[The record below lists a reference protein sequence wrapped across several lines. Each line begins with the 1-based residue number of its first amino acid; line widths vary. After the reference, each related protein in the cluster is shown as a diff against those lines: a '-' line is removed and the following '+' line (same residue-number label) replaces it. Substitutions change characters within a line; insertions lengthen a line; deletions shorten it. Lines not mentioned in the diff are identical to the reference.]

1 MSCTPIPR
9 GAESVGLR
17 LQSSTLASSS
27 NVGERWSVKLS
38 VVRECN
44 TQFSVQL
51 ARWLVAGSYRILCEV
66 ASCT

>member
-1 MSCTPIPR
+1 
-9 GAESVGLR
+9 
-17 LQSSTLASSS
+17 
-27 NVGERWSVKLS
+27 VKLS

-66 ASCT
+66 ASCTWRWWRSSACVGRKRTLD